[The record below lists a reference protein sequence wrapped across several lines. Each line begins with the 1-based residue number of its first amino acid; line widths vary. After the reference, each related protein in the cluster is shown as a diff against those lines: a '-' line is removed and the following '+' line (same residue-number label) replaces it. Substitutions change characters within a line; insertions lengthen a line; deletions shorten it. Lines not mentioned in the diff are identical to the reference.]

1 MTKENTSQKISLGG
15 FAIVN
20 KKRQRPHLDM
30 LPLYRTLKYKV
41 AYIGGAYQ
49 DAGLPLYRTLKYKV
63 AYIGGAQHLDLCL
76 FAILFVDFL
85 I

>member
-1 MTKENTSQKISLGG
+1 MTKEHTSQKISLGG

-20 KKRQRPHLDM
+20 TKKDKDH
-30 LPLYRTLKYKV
+30 
-41 AYIGGAYQ
+41 I
-49 DAGLPLYRTLKYKV
+49 
-63 AYIGGAQHLDLCL
+63 LDLCL